1 MSVSG
6 PCAWVSTVPPLATA
20 HSPAIT
26 NSWAAVSWNS
36 EQGSSKSRMN
46 LSALSG
52 VGGTA
57 GQLNKASPVDM
68 QPALVKAENAFSIQ
82 SATRSPNPVQY
93 PGGEVP
99 LNDLEC
105 QSSNSQGDTLSRL
118 KLDRLNAESQ
128 ETGKSQTNEEMSFK
142 VKSEIP
148 EDVHDD
154 EKDHS
159 EINAVSSDDDGA
171 GSSVAGEKRSSH
183 DSKSD
188 KKKMKRFRLTHNQ
201 TRFLMSEFTRQAHP
215 DAAHRERLSRE
226 IPGLTPRQVQVW
238 FQNRRAK
245 LKRLTSNDRE
255 RMLKSRALPDDF
267 DTTQV
272 LRTPFGNKGHS
283 GAPGLL
289 TEGLPR
295 LHDDEYV
302 ISPLSSASTNGP
314 GYPSAPSDRGFESY
328 QNRGAAATVPDL
340 RSNRGTFP
348 FPRSSSF
355 SESSFNTGLQFPGR
369 YSRPGGETMGHPGIS
384 YRRPVDYIMNRS
396 ANGMMVGYNQPR
408 PVEGSVS
415 PTGQPEP
422 QMPYGMDNASQQIH
436 SYQSP
441 LSMPAPKAYGGME
454 MSSHMQPSGRNMST
468 LQHLP
473 VSDAPEYRPYSYEHH
488 PYNITTGIPFTQA
501 NASSLS
507 LPASF
512 PAETSHVP
520 ASGSHDE
527 RMNNSP
533 HIMDPLR
540 AKYGQGY
547 EYANYL

>member
-6 PCAWVSTVPPLATA
+6 PCAWVSTVPSPAA
-20 HSPAIT
+20 VQSPAIT
-26 NSWAAVSWNS
+26 SSWAAVSWNS
-36 EQGSSKSRMN
+36 EQAPSKSRVN
-46 LSALSG
+46 LSSLPGIGG
-52 VGGTA
+52 VVGES
-57 GQLNKASPVDM
+57 NRASPVEM
-68 QPALVKAENAFSIQ
+68 QGAAGKAENALHIQ
-82 SATRSPNPVQY
+82 QAGT
-93 PGGEVP
+93 
-99 LNDLEC
+99 
-105 QSSNSQGDTLSRL
+105 SSNTLHYSAEDVRLDGLEGQDPNAQGKALGRTD
-118 KLDRLNAESQ
+118 LDSLN
-128 ETGKSQTNEEMSFK
+128 TDNHGTTDPQTSNELFS
-142 VKSEIP
+142 VKSEVP
-148 EDVHDD
+148 EEMHED

-159 EINAVSSDDDGA
+159 EINAASSDDDGA
-171 GSSVAGEKRSSH
+171 GSSVGDERKSSI
-183 DSKSD
+183 DTKLD

-272 LRTPFGNKGHS
+272 LRTPFGSRGPS
-283 GAPGLL
+283 DARLL

-295 LHDDEYV
+295 LTDDEYM

-314 GYPSAPSDRGFESY
+314 GYPPTSSDRGFENY

-340 RSNRGTFP
+340 RSSRTFP

-355 SESSFNTGLQFPGR
+355 SESSFNTGLQYPSRFA
-369 YSRPGGETMGHPGIS
+369 RPGEALGHAGIQ
-384 YRRPVDYIMNRS
+384 YRRPMDYVMNRPG
-396 ANGMMVGYNQPR
+396 NGMMVGYDQHR
-408 PVEGSVS
+408 PLEGSVS
-415 PTGQPEP
+415 PNGQPET
-422 QMPYGMDNASQQIH
+422 QLPYGMDNASPQIPN
-436 SYQSP
+436 YQSS
-441 LSMPAPKAYGGME
+441 LSMPAPKAYSGIE
-454 MSSHMQPSGRNMST
+454 MSSHMQHPARTMST

-473 VSDAPEYRPYSYEHH
+473 VSEAPEYRPYSYEQH
-488 PYNITTGIPFTQA
+488 PYSMSSGIPFTQA

-512 PAETSHVP
+512 PSDSGHVAVSSSPEERMSNPSHV
-520 ASGSHDE
+520 
-527 RMNNSP
+527 M
-533 HIMDPLR
+533 
-540 AKYGQGY
+540 AKYSQGY

>member
-6 PCAWVSTVPPLATA
+6 PCAWISTVPSPATV

-36 EQGSSKSRMN
+36 EQAPSKSRVN

-52 VGGTA
+52 IGGA
-57 GQLNKASPVDM
+57 AVESNRASPVEM
-68 QPALVKAENAFSIQ
+68 QTVAGKAENALHIQ
-82 SATRSPNPVQY
+82 PVGTSSNTLHY
-93 PGGEVP
+93 SGEEVP
-99 LNDLEC
+99 LDGLEG
-105 QSSNSQGDTLSRL
+105 QEPNAHGKGLGRSNLEN
-118 KLDRLNAESQ
+118 LNSDVHRT
-128 ETGKSQTNEEMSFK
+128 TGPQTSNELYN

-148 EDVHDD
+148 EEIHEN

-159 EINAVSSDDDGA
+159 EINAASSDDDGA
-171 GSSVAGEKRSSH
+171 GSSVADEKKSSI
-183 DSKSD
+183 DSKID

-272 LRTPFGNKGHS
+272 LRTPFGSRGPS
-283 GAPGLL
+283 EAGLL

-295 LHDDEYV
+295 LTDDEYM

-314 GYPSAPSDRGFESY
+314 GYPPTSSDRGFESY

-340 RSNRGTFP
+340 RSNRTFP

-355 SESSFNTGLQFPGR
+355 SESSFNTGLQYPSRFA
-369 YSRPGGETMGHPGIS
+369 RPGEAMGHAGIQ
-384 YRRPVDYIMNRS
+384 YRRPMDYVMNRPG
-396 ANGMMVGYNQPR
+396 NGMMVGYDQHR
-408 PVEGSVS
+408 PLEGSVS
-415 PTGQPEP
+415 PNGQPET
-422 QMPYGMDNASQQIH
+422 QLPYGMDNASPQIH
-436 SYQSP
+436 NYQSS
-441 LSMPAPKAYGGME
+441 LSMPAPKAYSGIE
-454 MSSHMQPSGRNMST
+454 MSSHMQHPARTMPT

-473 VSDAPEYRPYSYEHH
+473 VSEAPEYRPYSYEQH
-488 PYNITTGIPFTQA
+488 PYSMSPGIPFTQA

-512 PAETSHVP
+512 PSESGHVAVSSSP
-520 ASGSHDE
+520 EE
-527 RMNNSP
+527 RMNNPS
-533 HIMDPLR
+533 HVMS
-540 AKYGQGY
+540 KYSQGY